1 MNLAEA
7 MEARGFGRAG
17 RTRVPAPPWTAVDRL
32 ALAAAAAIALGA
44 LWL

>member
-7 MEARGFGRAG
+7 MEARGFSRAG
-17 RTRVPAPPWTAVDRL
+17 RTRAPAPPWTAVDRL
-32 ALAAAAAIALGA
+32 ALAVAPLIALGA